1 MSKRAYVELADG
13 AQTHY
18 RCRGGGLPLILLHAS
33 PLSSAWMEPTMAAL
47 PEGIY
52 AVAPDT
58 PGYGASDPLTE
69 PGEDLS
75 GYAAWLRQFIAALGF
90 ERVGVYGSSTGAQI
104 AIEFARAWPEAARF
118 LVLDNAA
125 HFTDAE
131 REYILARYFPD
142 LSPREDGAH
151 LRKAWEMV
159 NATWQWFP
167 WFEQDEEHRF
177 AQADAVPLETRQAM
191 LVDQLRAGPDYARAY
206 RGAFLNEDA
215 NRLFG
220 VSAPTRIIRWRGG
233 MLRKYADR
241 LDDMGLPA
249 NIGMVHC
256 GPTMEQRLA
265 AIGDAVAELVAS
277 TRRRRLAGGSA
288 DAVNTSL

>member
-13 AQTHY
+13 TQTHY
-18 RCRGGGLPLILLHAS
+18 RWCGGGLPLILLHAS
-33 PLSSAWMEPTMAAL
+33 PLSSAWMETTLAAL
-47 PEGIY
+47 PEGVY

-58 PGYGASDPLTE
+58 PGYGASDPLAE
-69 PGEDLS
+69 PSEDLS
-75 GYAAWLRQFIAALGF
+75 GYAAWLKRFIAALGF

-104 AIEFARAWPEAARF
+104 AIEFARAWPEAAHF

-131 REYILARYFPD
+131 REHILARYFPD

-151 LRKAWEMV
+151 LQKAWEMV

-177 AQADAVPLETRQAM
+177 APAGAVPLATRQAM
-191 LVDQLRAGPDYARAY
+191 LVDQLRAGADYARAY

-215 NRLFG
+215 ERLFG

-241 LDDMGLPA
+241 LDDMDLPA

-265 AIGDAVAELVAS
+265 AIGGAVAELAEIA
-277 TRRRRLAGGSA
+277 RPRAA
-288 DAVNTSL
+288 E

>member
-1 MSKRAYVELADG
+1 MNKRAYVELPDG
-13 AQTHY
+13 SQTHY
-18 RCRGGGLPLILLHAS
+18 RHCGSGAPLILLHAS

-47 PEGIY
+47 PEGVY

-58 PGYGASDPLTE
+58 PGYGASDPLAT

-75 GYAAWLRQFIAALGF
+75 GYAAWLKQFIAALGF

-104 AIEFARAWPEAARF
+104 AIEFARAWPAAAQF

-151 LRKAWEMV
+151 LQKAWEMV

-167 WFEQDEEHRF
+167 WFEQDEEHRI
-177 AQADAVPLETRQAM
+177 APAGAAPLEMRQAM
-191 LVDQLRAGPDYARAY
+191 LVDQLRAGPDYAHAY
-206 RGAFLNEDA
+206 RRAFLNEDA
-215 NRLFG
+215 NRLLG
-220 VSAPTRIIRWRGG
+220 VSTPTHIIRWQAS
-233 MLRKYADR
+233 MLRQYANR
-241 LDDMGLPA
+241 LDHMDLPP
-249 NIGMVHC
+249 NITMAHC
-256 GPTMEQRLA
+256 GPSMDERLA
-265 AIGDAVAELVAS
+265 AISAAVAD
-277 TRRRRLAGGSA
+277 LAKLQRPPA
-288 DAVNTSL
+288 E

>member
-1 MSKRAYVELADG
+1 MSKRAYAELPDG
-13 AQTHY
+13 TQTHY
-18 RCRGGGLPLILLHAS
+18 RCRGDGFPLIMLHAS

-47 PEGIY
+47 PEGVY

-58 PGYGASDPLTE
+58 PGYGASDPLAE

-75 GYAAWLRQFIAALGF
+75 GYVTWLKQFIAALGF
-90 ERVGVYGSSTGAQI
+90 ERAGVYGSSTGAQI
-104 AIEFARAWPEAARF
+104 AIEFARAWPEAAQF

-125 HFTDAE
+125 HFTDDE

-151 LRKAWEMV
+151 LQKAWEMV
-159 NATWQWFP
+159 SATWQWFP

-177 AQADAVPLETRQAM
+177 APAGAVPLETRQAM
-191 LVDQLRAGPDYARAY
+191 LVDQLRAGADYSRAY
-206 RGAFLNEDA
+206 RRAFLNEDA
-215 NRLFG
+215 KRLFG

-241 LDDMGLPA
+241 LDHMELPA
-249 NIGMVHC
+249 NIGMAHC
-256 GPTMEQRLA
+256 GPTMDQRLA
-265 AIGDAVAELVAS
+265 AIGDAVAEL
-277 TRRRRLAGGSA
+277 AGIPHPE
-288 DAVNTSL
+288 

>member
-1 MSKRAYVELADG
+1 MADSTVKRAYAELADG
-13 AQTHY
+13 RQTHY
-18 RCRGGGLPLILLHAS
+18 RYRGGGLPLILMHAS
-33 PLSSAWMEPTMAAL
+33 PLSSAWMEQTMTAL
-47 PEGIY
+47 PEGVF

-58 PGYGASDPLTE
+58 PGYGASDPLPE

-75 GYAAWLRQFIAALGF
+75 GYVTWLKQFIAALGF
-90 ERVGVYGSSTGAQI
+90 DRVGVYGSSTGAQI
-104 AIEFARAWPEAARF
+104 AIEFARAWPESALF

-151 LRKAWEMV
+151 LQKAWEMV

-177 AQADAVPLETRQAM
+177 APAGAVPLETRQKM
-191 LVDQLRAGPDYARAY
+191 LVDQLRAGLDYARAY

-215 NRLFG
+215 SRLLG

-241 LDDMGLPA
+241 LDEMDLPS
-249 NIGMVHC
+249 NIGMAHC
-256 GPTMEQRLA
+256 GPAMEQRLA
-265 AIGDAVAELVAS
+265 AIRAAVSELA
-277 TRRRRLAGGSA
+277 LLPPSA
-288 DAVNTSL
+288 VPPATD